1 MIARQNRY
9 FLDRF
14 ILSSGVPCYKT
25 GMMIIYANMSILS
38 AQKLNKSFGVE
49 TVLADVSFTVNK
61 GDRIGVVGSNGA
73 GKSTLFKMIVGELA
87 PDSGELAAARD
98 LSAGYLRQREH
109 FPEDRS
115 VFDTLKA
122 LGEETA
128 ARKGPLAGQTLAE
141 RFEEIHGYSFERA
154 ARGILTSL
162 GFSEQS
168 LSQMVGA
175 LSGGEKTRLALG
187 AMLLREPDLM
197 LLDEPTNHLDIKT
210 LKWLEG
216 YLAGYR
222 GTLMIIS
229 HDRYF
234 LDKCVNRIFEIE
246 RRHLTCYEGNY
257 STYKEKKQLQYEIDL
272 KHYEQQRE
280 EIKHQEELIARYKGR
295 GTEKLVKRAQSREK
309 RLAHVERLEKPVML
323 SETLK
328 INFSEKLASGNDVV
342 FAEGL
347 SFAYPGSAPLF
358 KNVGLDIKKQ
368 DRICLVGANG
378 IGKTTLLKIIL
389 GQLRP
394 STGYVR
400 LGQNVMPG
408 YYDQEQRGLVGDNT
422 VLKELHRIYFK
433 YDQTDLRKILGSFLF
448 RGDDVFKK
456 VSDLAGGEKARLALL
471 KLMMSGS
478 NLLIFDEPT
487 NHLDIAAK
495 EVFEDAIMHFPGTV
509 IIVSHDRYLLQHVPT
524 AILEL
529 TEDGIVKYPGKYD
542 YYEEKRAS
550 LRNGRPAENDA
561 SERLSG
567 ASEGHSAQ
575 QNGNAGNAGT
585 GGAAKTGTV
594 DGTQAEQLTGAD
606 AYKAK
611 KEASAAARRAAK
623 QLENAE
629 KAVQDAEQIIAD
641 LEAELCKPEVF
652 GDPQKAAETA
662 RQLEE
667 AKAAL
672 DDAYWHWMELQ

>member
-1 MIARQNRY
+1 
-9 FLDRF
+9 
-14 ILSSGVPCYKT
+14 
-25 GMMIIYANMSILS
+25 MSILS

-49 TVLADVSFTVNK
+49 SVLEDVSFTVNK

-109 FPEDRS
+109 FPDDRS
-115 VFDTLKA
+115 VFETLMA
-122 LGEETA
+122 LGQENA
-128 ARKGPLAGQTLAE
+128 AQKGPLAGRTLAE
-141 RFEEIHGYSFERA
+141 RFEDIHGYSFERA

-168 LSQMVGA
+168 LGQMVGA

-210 LKWLEG
+210 LKWLES

-234 LDKCVNRIFEIE
+234 LDKCVTRIFEIE

-257 STYKEKKQLQYEIDL
+257 STYKQKKQLQYEIDL
-272 KHYEQQRE
+272 KHYEQQQE

-295 GTEKLVKRAQSREK
+295 GTEKLIKRAQSREK

-328 INFSEKLASGNDVV
+328 INFAEKLASGNDVV

-347 SFAYPGSAPLF
+347 SFAYPGAAPLF
-358 KNVGLDIKKQ
+358 QNVGLDIKKH

-394 STGYVR
+394 SAGYVR

-422 VLKELHRIYFK
+422 VLEELHRLYFK

-529 TEDGIVKYPGKYD
+529 TADGIVKYPGKYD
-542 YYEEKRAS
+542 YYEEKRAELNGKGRAGAKDS
-550 LRNGRPAENDA
+550 EGANSKGAETAADQPSGAAGSAASETANGRN
-561 SERLSG
+561 
-567 ASEGHSAQ
+567 
-575 QNGNAGNAGT
+575 T
-585 GGAAKTGTV
+585 
-594 DGTQAEQLTGAD
+594 EQLKGAD

-611 KEASAAARRAAK
+611 KEASAAARRAARL
-623 QLENAE
+623 LENAE
-629 KAVQDAEQIIAD
+629 KAVHDAEQRIAE
-641 LEAELCKPEVF
+641 LEEELCKPEVF
-652 GDPQKAAETA
+652 GDPEKAAETA
-662 RQLEE
+662 KQLEE

-672 DDAYWHWMELQ
+672 DDAYWQWLELQ

>member
-1 MIARQNRY
+1 
-9 FLDRF
+9 
-14 ILSSGVPCYKT
+14 
-25 GMMIIYANMSILS
+25 MSILS

-49 TVLADVSFTVNK
+49 TILEDVSFTVNK

-87 PDSGELAAARD
+87 PDSGEIAAARD

-115 VFDTLKA
+115 VFDTLMD
-122 LGEETA
+122 LGQENA
-128 ARKGPLAGQTLAE
+128 AQKGPLAGQTLAE
-141 RFEEIHGYSFERA
+141 RFEDIHGYSFERA

-168 LSQMVGA
+168 LSQTVGA

-210 LKWLEG
+210 LKWLEN
-216 YLAGYR
+216 YLSGYR

-234 LDKCVNRIFEIE
+234 LDKCVSRIFEIE
-246 RRHLTCYEGNY
+246 NRRLTCYEGNY
-257 STYKEKKQLQYEIDL
+257 STYKEKKQLRYEIDL
-272 KHYEQQRE
+272 KHYEQQME
-280 EIKHQEELIARYKGR
+280 EIKRQEELIARYKGR

-309 RLAHVERLEKPVML
+309 RLAQVERLEKPVML

-328 INFSEKLASGNDVV
+328 INFSEKLSSGNDVV

-347 SFAYPGSAPLF
+347 SFAYPGAEPLF
-358 KNVGLDIKKQ
+358 KNVGLDIKKH

-408 YYDQEQRGLVGDNT
+408 YYDQEQKSLVSDNT
-422 VLKELHRIYFK
+422 VLEELHRIYFK

-529 TEDGIVKYPGKYD
+529 TADGMVKYPGKYD
-542 YYEEKRAS
+542 YYEEKRAE
-550 LRNGRPAENDA
+550 LNGKGRG
-561 SERLSG
+561 SG
-567 ASEGHSAQ
+567 E
-575 QNGNAGNAGT
+575 
-585 GGAAKTGTV
+585 
-594 DGTQAEQLTGAD
+594 DGSG
-606 AYKAK
+606 K
-611 KEASAAARRAAK
+611 
-623 QLENAE
+623 
-629 KAVQDAEQIIAD
+629 
-641 LEAELCKPEVF
+641 
-652 GDPQKAAETA
+652 
-662 RQLEE
+662 
-667 AKAAL
+667 
-672 DDAYWHWMELQ
+672 

>member
-1 MIARQNRY
+1 
-9 FLDRF
+9 
-14 ILSSGVPCYKT
+14 
-25 GMMIIYANMSILS
+25 MSILS

-49 TVLADVSFTVNK
+49 TVLEDVSFTVNK

-87 PDSGELAAARD
+87 PDSGEIAAARD

-115 VFDTLKA
+115 VFDTLMD
-122 LGEETA
+122 LGQENA
-128 ARKGPLAGQTLAE
+128 AQKGPLAGQTLAE
-141 RFEEIHGYSFERA
+141 RFEDIHGYSFERA

-168 LSQMVGA
+168 LSQTVGA

-210 LKWLEG
+210 LKWLEN
-216 YLAGYR
+216 YLSGYR

-234 LDKCVNRIFEIE
+234 LDKCVSRIFEIE
-246 RRHLTCYEGNY
+246 NRRLTCYEGNY
-257 STYKEKKQLQYEIDL
+257 STYKEKKQLRYEIDL
-272 KHYEQQRE
+272 KHYEQQQE

-309 RLAHVERLEKPVML
+309 RLAQVERLEKPVML

-342 FAEGL
+342 FAEGR
-347 SFAYPGSAPLF
+347 SWAYPGAAPLF
-358 KNVGLDIKKQ
+358 RNVGLDIKKH

-408 YYDQEQRGLVGDNT
+408 YYDQEQKSLVSDNT
-422 VLKELHRIYFK
+422 VLEELHRIYFK

-529 TEDGIVKYPGKYD
+529 TADGMVKYPGKYD
-542 YYEEKRAS
+542 YYEEKRAE
-550 LRNGRPAENDA
+550 LNGKGRGAGEDGSGKTASGTETAGDA
-561 SERLSG
+561 RTGAASAAGSSKTGTTETPQPEQLSG
-567 ASEGHSAQ
+567 AE
-575 QNGNAGNAGT
+575 
-585 GGAAKTGTV
+585 
-594 DGTQAEQLTGAD
+594 

-623 QLENAE
+623 MLENAE
-629 KAVQDAEQIIAD
+629 QAVHDAEQLIAE
-641 LEAELCKPEVF
+641 LEAELCRPEVF
-652 GDPQKAAETA
+652 GDPEKAAQTA
-662 RQLEE
+662 KKLDA
-667 AKAAL
+667 AKTAL
-672 DDAYWHWMELQ
+672 DDAYWRWMELQ

>member
-1 MIARQNRY
+1 
-9 FLDRF
+9 
-14 ILSSGVPCYKT
+14 
-25 GMMIIYANMSILS
+25 MSILS
-38 AQKLNKSFGVE
+38 AQHLYKSFGVE
-49 TVLADVSFTVNK
+49 DVLEDVGFTVNK

-87 PDSGELAAARD
+87 PDSGELAAAKD
-98 LSAGYLRQREH
+98 LTAGYLRQREH
-109 FPEDRS
+109 FPEDRT

-162 GFSEQS
+162 GFSGQAEDQ
-168 LSQMVGA
+168 LVGA

-246 RRHLTCYEGNY
+246 NRRLTCYEGNY
-257 STYKEKKQLQYEIDL
+257 STYKEKKQLRYEIDL
-272 KHYEQQRE
+272 KHYEQQAE
-280 EIKHQEELIARYKGR
+280 EIKRQEELIARYKGR

-309 RLAHVERLEKPVML
+309 RLAQVERLEKPVML

-347 SFAYPGSAPLF
+347 SFAYPGATPLF
-358 KNVGLDIKKQ
+358 KNVGLDIKKH

-394 STGYVR
+394 TAGYVR

-408 YYDQEQRGLVGDNT
+408 YYDQEQKSLVSDNT
-422 VLKELHRIYFK
+422 VLEELHRIYFK

-550 LRNGRPAENDA
+550 QGKGRLAENDA
-561 SERLSG
+561 SAGLSE
-567 ASEGHSAQ
+567 ASEGLLGQQSGSVQNAGSAGTARSGAGAGRAV
-575 QNGNAGNAGT
+575 QNGPA
-585 GGAAKTGTV
+585 
-594 DGTQAEQLTGAD
+594 LTGAD

-623 QLENAE
+623 QLETAE
-629 KAVQDAEQIIAD
+629 KAVQDAEQKIAD

-652 GDPQKAAETA
+652 GDPEKAVQTA
-662 RQLEE
+662 KQLEE

-672 DDAYWHWMELQ
+672 DDAYWRWMELQ

>member
-1 MIARQNRY
+1 
-9 FLDRF
+9 
-14 ILSSGVPCYKT
+14 
-25 GMMIIYANMSILS
+25 MSILS

-49 TVLADVSFTVNK
+49 TILEDVSFTVNK

-87 PDSGELAAARD
+87 PDSGEIAAARD

-115 VFDTLKA
+115 VFDTLMD
-122 LGEETA
+122 LGQENA
-128 ARKGPLAGQTLAE
+128 AQKGPLAGQTLAE
-141 RFEEIHGYSFERA
+141 RFEDIHGYSFERA

-168 LSQMVGA
+168 LSQTVGA

-210 LKWLEG
+210 LKWLEN
-216 YLAGYR
+216 YLSGYR

-234 LDKCVNRIFEIE
+234 LDKCVSRIFEIE
-246 RRHLTCYEGNY
+246 NRRLTCYEGNY
-257 STYKEKKQLQYEIDL
+257 STYKEKKQLRYEIDL
-272 KHYEQQRE
+272 KHYEQQQE

-309 RLAHVERLEKPVML
+309 RLAQVERLEKPVML

-328 INFSEKLASGNDVV
+328 INFSEKLSSGNDVV

-347 SFAYPGSAPLF
+347 SFAYPGAEPLF
-358 KNVGLDIKKQ
+358 KNVGLDIKKH

-408 YYDQEQRGLVGDNT
+408 YYDQEQKSLVSDNT
-422 VLKELHRIYFK
+422 VLEELHRIYFK

-529 TEDGIVKYPGKYD
+529 TADGMVKYPGKYD
-542 YYEEKRAS
+542 YYEEKRAE
-550 LRNGRPAENDA
+550 LNGKGRGAGEDGSGKTASGTETAGDA
-561 SERLSG
+561 RTGAASAAGSSKTGTTETPQPEQLSG
-567 ASEGHSAQ
+567 AE
-575 QNGNAGNAGT
+575 
-585 GGAAKTGTV
+585 
-594 DGTQAEQLTGAD
+594 

-623 QLENAE
+623 MLENAE
-629 KAVQDAEQIIAD
+629 QAVHDAEQLIAE
-641 LEAELCKPEVF
+641 LEAELCRPEVF
-652 GDPQKAAETA
+652 GDPEKAAQTA
-662 RQLEE
+662 KKLDA
-667 AKAAL
+667 AKTAL
-672 DDAYWHWMELQ
+672 DDAYWRWMELQ

>member
-1 MIARQNRY
+1 
-9 FLDRF
+9 
-14 ILSSGVPCYKT
+14 
-25 GMMIIYANMSILS
+25 MSILS

-49 TVLADVSFTVNK
+49 TILEDVSFTVNK

-87 PDSGELAAARD
+87 PDSGEIAAARD

-115 VFDTLKA
+115 VFDTLMD
-122 LGEETA
+122 LGQENA
-128 ARKGPLAGQTLAE
+128 AQKGPLAGQTLAE
-141 RFEEIHGYSFERA
+141 RFEDIHGYSFERA

-168 LSQMVGA
+168 LSQTVGA

-210 LKWLEG
+210 LKWLEN
-216 YLAGYR
+216 YLSGYR

-234 LDKCVNRIFEIE
+234 LDKCVSRIFEIE
-246 RRHLTCYEGNY
+246 NRRLTCYEGNY
-257 STYKEKKQLQYEIDL
+257 STYKEKKQLRYEIDL
-272 KHYEQQRE
+272 KHYEQQQE

-309 RLAHVERLEKPVML
+309 RLAQVERLEKPVML

-328 INFSEKLASGNDVV
+328 INFSEKLSSGNDVV

-347 SFAYPGSAPLF
+347 SFAYPGAEPLF
-358 KNVGLDIKKQ
+358 KNVGLDIKKH

-408 YYDQEQRGLVGDNT
+408 YYDQEQKSLVSDNT
-422 VLKELHRIYFK
+422 VLEELHRIYFK

-529 TEDGIVKYPGKYD
+529 TADGMVKYPGKYD
-542 YYEEKRAS
+542 YYEEKRAE
-550 LRNGRPAENDA
+550 LNGKGRGSGEDGSGKTA
-561 SERLSG
+561 SGTETADSARTGAASAAGSSKTGTTETPQPEQLSG
-567 ASEGHSAQ
+567 AE
-575 QNGNAGNAGT
+575 
-585 GGAAKTGTV
+585 
-594 DGTQAEQLTGAD
+594 

-623 QLENAE
+623 MLENAE
-629 KAVQDAEQIIAD
+629 QAVHDAEQLIAE
-641 LEAELCKPEVF
+641 LEAELCRPEVF
-652 GDPQKAAETA
+652 GDPEKAAETA
-662 RQLEE
+662 KKLDA
-667 AKAAL
+667 AKTAL
-672 DDAYWHWMELQ
+672 DDAYWRWMELQ

>member
-1 MIARQNRY
+1 
-9 FLDRF
+9 
-14 ILSSGVPCYKT
+14 
-25 GMMIIYANMSILS
+25 MSILS

-49 TVLADVSFTVNK
+49 TVLEDVSFTVNK

-87 PDSGELAAARD
+87 PDSGEIAAARD

-115 VFDTLKA
+115 VFDTLMD
-122 LGEETA
+122 LGQENA
-128 ARKGPLAGQTLAE
+128 AQKGPLAGQTLAE
-141 RFEEIHGYSFERA
+141 RFEDIHGYSFERA

-168 LSQMVGA
+168 LSQTVGA

-210 LKWLEG
+210 LKWLEN
-216 YLAGYR
+216 YLSGYR

-234 LDKCVNRIFEIE
+234 LDKCVSRIFEIE
-246 RRHLTCYEGNY
+246 NRRLTCYEGNY
-257 STYKEKKQLQYEIDL
+257 STYKEKKQLRYEIDL
-272 KHYEQQRE
+272 KHYEQQQE

-309 RLAHVERLEKPVML
+309 RLAQVERLEKPVML

-347 SFAYPGSAPLF
+347 SFAYPGAEPLF
-358 KNVGLDIKKQ
+358 RNVGLDIKKH

-408 YYDQEQRGLVGDNT
+408 YYDQEQKSLVSDNT
-422 VLKELHRIYFK
+422 VLEELHRIYFK

-529 TEDGIVKYPGKYD
+529 TADGMVKYPGKYD
-542 YYEEKRAS
+542 YYEEKRAE
-550 LRNGRPAENDA
+550 LNGKGRGAGEDGSGKTASGTETAGDA
-561 SERLSG
+561 RTGAASAAGSSKTGTTETPQPEQLSG
-567 ASEGHSAQ
+567 AE
-575 QNGNAGNAGT
+575 
-585 GGAAKTGTV
+585 
-594 DGTQAEQLTGAD
+594 

-623 QLENAE
+623 MLENAE
-629 KAVQDAEQIIAD
+629 QAVHDAEQLIAE
-641 LEAELCKPEVF
+641 LEAELCRPEVF
-652 GDPQKAAETA
+652 GDPEKAAQTA
-662 RQLEE
+662 KKLDA
-667 AKAAL
+667 AKTAL
-672 DDAYWHWMELQ
+672 DDAYWRWMELQ

>member
-1 MIARQNRY
+1 MI
-9 FLDRF
+9 
-14 ILSSGVPCYKT
+14 ILS
-25 GMMIIYANMSILS
+25 NMSILS

-49 TVLADVSFTVNK
+49 SILEDVSFTVNK

-87 PDSGELAAARD
+87 PDSGEIAAARD

-234 LDKCVNRIFEIE
+234 LDKCVTRIFEIE

-342 FAEGL
+342 FADNL
-347 SFAYPGSAPLF
+347 SFAYPGASPLF
-358 KNVGLDIKKQ
+358 RNVALDIKKQ

-422 VLKELHRIYFK
+422 VLEELHRIYFK

-561 SERLSG
+561 SERLSE
-567 ASEGHSAQ
+567 ASEGRSGQ

-585 GGAAKTGTV
+585 TRAAKIGTTGTAKTGTV
-594 DGTQAEQLTGAD
+594 DGTQAEPLTGAD

-629 KAVQDAEQIIAD
+629 KAVQDAEQKIAD

-652 GDPQKAAETA
+652 GDPQKAADTA
-662 RQLEE
+662 KQLEE

>member
-1 MIARQNRY
+1 
-9 FLDRF
+9 
-14 ILSSGVPCYKT
+14 
-25 GMMIIYANMSILS
+25 MIILCNMSILS
-38 AQKLNKSFGVE
+38 AQKLNKSFGI
-49 TVLADVSFTVNK
+49 TPVLTDVSFTVNK
-61 GDRIGVVGSNGA
+61 GDRIGVVGANGA
-73 GKSTLFKMIVGELA
+73 GKSTLFKLIIGEETA
-87 PDSGELAAARD
+87 DSGELAAAKD
-98 LSAGYLRQREH
+98 LNAGYLKQREH
-109 FPEDRS
+109 FPDEGN
-115 VFDTLKA
+115 VLDTLLL
-122 LGEETA
+122 LGSEPA
-128 ARKGPLAGQTLAE
+128 AQKGPLAGQTLAE
-141 RFEEIHGYSFERA
+141 RFEEIHGYTFERA

-162 GFSEQS
+162 GFEAEN
-168 LSQMVGA
+168 LSQRVGD

-246 RRHLTCYEGNY
+246 NCRLTCYEGNY

-309 RLAHVERLEKPVML
+309 RLAHIERLEKPQML
-323 SETLK
+323 YETLK

-342 FAEGL
+342 FAENL
-347 SFAYPGSAPLF
+347 SFAYPGADPLF
-358 KNVGLDIKKQ
+358 RNVGLDIKKQ

-408 YYDQEQRGLVGDNT
+408 YYDQEQRGLVADNT
-422 VLKELHRIYFK
+422 VLEELHRIYFK

-542 YYEEKRAS
+542 YYEEKRAE
-550 LRNGRPAENDA
+550 LNGRWRAAEPTGSA
-561 SERLSG
+561 GEAKSG
-567 ASEGHSAQ
+567 A
-575 QNGNAGNAGT
+575 AGDAKSGTAGT
-585 GGAAKTGTV
+585 VVNQPYGAAE
-594 DGTQAEQLTGAD
+594 AETLKGAE

-611 KEASAAARRAAK
+611 KEAGAAARRAAK
-623 QLENAE
+623 MLENAE
-629 KAVQDAEQIIAD
+629 KAVQDAEQKVAE

-652 GDPQKAAETA
+652 GDPQKAAGTA
-662 RQLEE
+662 KQLEE

-672 DDAYWHWMELQ
+672 DDAYWRWMELQ

>member
-1 MIARQNRY
+1 MLQAKIDDNIR
-9 FLDRF
+9 
-14 ILSSGVPCYKT
+14 
-25 GMMIIYANMSILS
+25 NMSILS

-49 TVLADVSFTVNK
+49 TVLEDVSFTVNK

-109 FPEDRS
+109 FPDDRS
-115 VFDTLKA
+115 VFDTLMT
-122 LGEETA
+122 LGQENA
-128 ARKGPLAGQTLAE
+128 AQKGPLAGQTLAE
-141 RFEEIHGYSFERA
+141 RFEDIHGYSFERA

-162 GFSEQS
+162 GFTEQS
-168 LSQMVGA
+168 LSQTVGE

-210 LKWLEG
+210 LKWLEN
-216 YLAGYR
+216 YLSGYR

-234 LDKCVNRIFEIE
+234 LDKCVSRIFEIE
-246 RRHLTCYEGNY
+246 NRRLTCYEGNY
-257 STYKEKKQLQYEIDL
+257 STYKEKKQLRYEIDL
-272 KHYEQQRE
+272 KHYEQQQE

-309 RLAHVERLEKPVML
+309 RLAQVERLEKPVML

-328 INFSEKLASGNDVV
+328 INFSEKLSSGNDVV

-347 SFAYPGSAPLF
+347 SFAYPGAEPLF
-358 KNVGLDIKKQ
+358 KNVGLDIKKH

-408 YYDQEQRGLVGDNT
+408 YYDQEQKSLVSDNT
-422 VLKELHRIYFK
+422 VLEELHRIYFK

-529 TEDGIVKYPGKYD
+529 TADGMVKYPGKYD
-542 YYEEKRAS
+542 YYEEKRAE
-550 LRNGRPAENDA
+550 LNGKGRGSGEDGSGKTASGTETAGGARTGAASAAGSSKAGTAETPQP
-561 SERLSG
+561 EQLSG
-567 ASEGHSAQ
+567 AE
-575 QNGNAGNAGT
+575 
-585 GGAAKTGTV
+585 
-594 DGTQAEQLTGAD
+594 

-623 QLENAE
+623 MLENAE
-629 KAVQDAEQIIAD
+629 QAVHDAEQLIAE
-641 LEAELCKPEVF
+641 LEAELCRPEVF
-652 GDPQKAAETA
+652 GDPEKAAETA
-662 RQLEE
+662 KKLDA
-667 AKAAL
+667 AKTAL
-672 DDAYWHWMELQ
+672 DDAYWRWMELQ

>member
-1 MIARQNRY
+1 MILY
-9 FLDRF
+9 L
-14 ILSSGVPCYKT
+14 
-25 GMMIIYANMSILS
+25 IIMSILS
-38 AQKLNKSFGVE
+38 AQKIYKSFGVE
-49 TVLADVSFTVNK
+49 DVLEDVSFTVNK

-73 GKSTLFKMIVGELA
+73 GKSTLFKMIVGELS
-87 PDSGELAAARD
+87 PDSGELAAAKD
-98 LSAGYLRQREH
+98 LTAGYLRQREH
-109 FPEDRS
+109 FPEDRT
-115 VFDTLKA
+115 VFETLKA
-122 LGEETA
+122 LGQENA
-128 ARKGPLAGQTLAE
+128 AAKGPLSGQTLAE

-162 GFSEQS
+162 GFSGQAEDQI
-168 LSQMVGA
+168 VGA

-210 LKWLEG
+210 LKWLEN
-216 YLAGYR
+216 YLSGYR

-246 RRHLTCYEGNY
+246 NRRLTCYEGNY
-257 STYKEKKQLQYEIDL
+257 STYKEKKQLRYEIDL
-272 KHYEQQRE
+272 KHYEQQAE
-280 EIKHQEELIARYKGR
+280 EIKRQEELIARYKGR

-309 RLAHVERLEKPVML
+309 RLAQVERLEKPQML

-347 SFAYPGSAPLF
+347 SFAYPGASPLF
-358 KNVGLDIKKQ
+358 KNVGLDIKKH

-394 STGYVR
+394 TAGYVR

-408 YYDQEQRGLVGDNT
+408 YYDQEQKSLVSDNT
-422 VLKELHRIYFK
+422 VLEELHRIYFK

-550 LRNGRPAENDA
+550 LGKGRLAENDA
-561 SERLSG
+561 SNGSSE
-567 ASEGHSAQ
+567 ASEGRPGQRSGSAQ
-575 QNGNAGNAGT
+575 NAGSAKDGT
-585 GGAAKTGTV
+585 DAGGAAGP
-594 DGTQAEQLTGAD
+594 GPALTGAD

-629 KAVQDAEQIIAD
+629 KAVQDAEQKIAD

-652 GDPQKAAETA
+652 GDPAKAAQTA
-662 RQLEE
+662 KLLEE

-672 DDAYWHWMELQ
+672 DDAYWRWMELQ

>member
-1 MIARQNRY
+1 
-9 FLDRF
+9 
-14 ILSSGVPCYKT
+14 
-25 GMMIIYANMSILS
+25 MSILS

-49 TVLADVSFTVNK
+49 SVLEDVSFTVNK

-73 GKSTLFKMIVGELA
+73 GKSTLFKMIVGELQ
-87 PDSGELAAARD
+87 PDSGELAAAKD

-109 FPEDRS
+109 FPEDRT

-141 RFEEIHGYSFERA
+141 RFQEIHGYSFERA
-154 ARGILTSL
+154 AHGILTSL
-162 GFSEQS
+162 GFSAQAEEQ
-168 LSQMVGA
+168 LVGA

-187 AMLLREPDLM
+187 AMLLREPELM

-234 LDKCVNRIFEIE
+234 LDKCVSRIFEIE
-246 RRHLTCYEGNY
+246 NRRLTCYEGNY
-257 STYKEKKQLQYEIDL
+257 STYKEKKQLRYEIDL
-272 KHYEQQRE
+272 KHYEQQQE

-309 RLAHVERLEKPVML
+309 RLAQIERLEKPQML

-342 FAEGL
+342 YAENL
-347 SFAYPGSAPLF
+347 SFAYPGAEPLF
-358 KNVGLDIKKQ
+358 RNVGLDIKKH

-378 IGKTTLLKIIL
+378 IGKTTLLKIML

-408 YYDQEQRGLVGDNT
+408 YYDQEQRSLTGDNT
-422 VLKELHRIYFK
+422 VLEELHRIYFK

-542 YYEEKRAS
+542 YYEEKRAE
-550 LRNGRPAENDA
+550 LNGRGRAAEPAEA
-561 SERLSG
+561 AG
-567 ASEGHSAQ
+567 SA
-575 QNGNAGNAGT
+575 
-585 GGAAKTGTV
+585 GAAKPGTAGAAGSQ
-594 DGTQAEQLTGAD
+594 DPCAAQSEQLTGAE

-611 KEASAAARRAAK
+611 KEAGAAARRAAK
-623 QLENAE
+623 MLENAE
-629 KAVQDAEQIIAD
+629 KAVQDAEQKIAE

-652 GDPQKAAETA
+652 GDPVKASGTA
-662 RQLEE
+662 KQLEE